1 MQIMRADMLS
11 ECRRQEINIF
21 PLQPRSKVPISAWKQ
36 YQTENFIGDIPPDC
50 NFAIVCGD
58 ISKNLA
64 VFDFDNCP
72 DIKTINCVLDDC
84 INQTLVV
91 KTSRGFHVYLKLDKA
106 IKNMTLTKRDM
117 MIDVQST
124 GKYVV
129 APTSFHPSGME
140 YEVVSSTLDIKKV
153 FGEDVLQELLNDG
166 FAPKVD
172 ESGKTLTGFDIA
184 KGGVKY

>member
-1 MQIMRADMLS
+1 MQEVMRADMLS

-36 YQTENFIGDIPPDC
+36 YQTENFMGDIPTEC

-72 DIKTINCVLDDC
+72 DIQTLDCVLEDAV
-84 INQTLVV
+84 NNTLVV
-91 KTSRGFHVYLKLDKA
+91 KTSRGFHVYLKMDKA
-106 IKNMTLTKRDM
+106 IKNMKLTQRDM
-117 MIDVQST
+117 ISDVQST

-129 APTSFHPSGME
+129 APTSVHPSGIT
-140 YEVVSSTLDIKKV
+140 YEVASKTLDIKRV
-153 FGEDVLQELLNDG
+153 FGEEVLQRLLAAG

-172 ESGKTLTGFDIA
+172 ESGNE
-184 KGGVKY
+184 